1 MKRVE
6 PAYFAEFRCIAS
18 ACRHNC
24 CIGWEIDID
33 PDTLARYRRV
43 PGPLGERLRAG
54 IVRTGETA
62 SFRLTPEE
70 RCPFLNGENL
80 CDLILGLGEDALCDI
95 CRLHPRFYNRL
106 GNREEAGLG
115 LACEAAARLIL
126 TREAPFA
133 LRTAEEDDEA
143 LTAAE
148 ASLLAAR
155 DALLDIARDRR
166 RPVWAREDAVLAA
179 VGAALPP
186 RETWRGLLEGLER
199 MDPAWDAALARLD
212 GPEAPG
218 EVPETMEEQLLCAFL
233 YRHLLGAADPAD
245 FAARAAFAVLGT
257 RVVRDLSQDAEAF
270 LDMARAY
277 SAEVEYSE
285 ENTAALLD
293 ALAG

>member
-33 PDTLARYRRV
+33 SDTLARYRQV
-43 PGPLGERLRAG
+43 TGPLGERLRAG
-54 IVRTGETA
+54 IVLEGETA

-155 DALLDIARDRR
+155 DGLLDIARDRR
-166 RPVWAREDAVLAA
+166 RPVRAREDAVLAA

-186 RETWRGLLEGLER
+186 RAAWRGLLEGLER

-212 GPEAPG
+212 GPEEPG
-218 EVPETMEEQLLCAFL
+218 EVPEGMREQLLCAFL
-233 YRHLLGAADPAD
+233 YRHLLAAADPAD
-245 FAARAAFAVLGT
+245 FSARAAFAVFGT
-257 RVVRDLSQDAEAF
+257 RVMRTLSADEEAF